1 MIKKKS
7 YDKIMCS
14 ALWIYVR
21 WPMAHQWGFLKWS
34 TCEKKEKKIDFGTD
48 DSVHLYIFKCS
59 ERSTRS
65 VRLSSKLVDL
75 SQ

>member
-34 TCEKKEKKIDFGTD
+34 TCEKKKRKSTLEQMTPSTYIYSSAARDRPDQFG
-48 DSVHLYIFKCS
+48 SV
-59 ERSTRS
+59 
-65 VRLSSKLVDL
+65 VN
-75 SQ
+75 